1 MKSSEIIIEKL
12 KEAGGDVTIELLSKK
27 EARVKLVEKN
37 SFTSDKLG
45 WNCLDFTIF
54 DIVTNFLKEQKDR
67 RAPKGGSRNSRV
79 GEGKCNKGT
88 VMYEIATK
96 YYGKVDGNSSFD
108 PLFVIAAI
116 LDWANIARNCRGYLE
131 LL

>member
-37 SFTSDKLG
+37 SFASDKLR
-45 WNCLDFTIF
+45 WNSLDFTVF
-54 DIVTNFLKEQKDR
+54 DIVTDFLKEQKDR
-67 RAPKGGSRNSRV
+67 RAPKGGCRNSKV
-79 GEGKCNKGT
+79 GEGMCAKGT
-88 VMYEIATK
+88 VIYEIATK
-96 YYGKVDGNSSFD
+96 YYVKVDGNSSFD

-116 LDWANIARNCRGYLE
+116 LDWAKIARNCRGYLE

>member
-1 MKSSEIIIEKL
+1 MC
-12 KEAGGDVTIELLSKK
+12 A
-27 EARVKLVEKN
+27 
-37 SFTSDKLG
+37 
-45 WNCLDFTIF
+45 
-54 DIVTNFLKEQKDR
+54 
-67 RAPKGGSRNSRV
+67 
-79 GEGKCNKGT
+79 KGT

>member
-12 KEAGGDVTIELLSKK
+12 KKEGGDVTIELFSKK
-27 EARVKLVEKN
+27 KARVKLVEKN
-37 SFTSDKLG
+37 KFASDKLR
-45 WNCLDFTIF
+45 WNSLDFSIF
-54 DIVTNFLKEQKDR
+54 DIVTDFLKEQKDR
-67 RAPKGGSRNSRV
+67 RAPKGGCRNSKV
-79 GEGKCNKGT
+79 GEGMCAKGT

>member
-1 MKSSEIIIEKL
+1 MKSSEIIIKKL
-12 KEAGGDVTIELLSKK
+12 KEAGGNVTIELLSKK

-37 SFTSDKLG
+37 NFTSDKLG

-54 DIVTNFLKEQKDR
+54 DIVTDFLKEQKDKT
-67 RAPKGGSRNSRV
+67 APKGGSRNSSV

-96 YYGKVDGNSSFD
+96 YYGKVDGDSSFD
-108 PLFVIAAI
+108 PLFVVAAI
-116 LDWANIARNCRGYLE
+116 LSWAKIARNCRGYLE

>member
-1 MKSSEIIIEKL
+1 MKSSEIVIKQI
-12 KEAGGDVTIELLSKK
+12 KEEGDKATIKLLSEKK
-27 EARVKLVEKN
+27 ACIRINEKN
-37 SFTSDKLG
+37 KFESDKLPG
-45 WNCLDFTIF
+45 QEVDFSIF
-54 DIVTNFLKEQKDR
+54 DIVTDFLKEQKDR

-88 VMYEIATK
+88 IMYEIATK
-96 YYGKVDGNSSFD
+96 YYGKVDGDNSYD

-116 LDWANIARNCRGYLE
+116 LDWAKIARNCRGYLE

>member
-37 SFTSDKLG
+37 SFASDKLR
-45 WNCLDFTIF
+45 WNSLDFTVF
-54 DIVTNFLKEQKDR
+54 DIVTDFLKEQKDR
-67 RAPKGGSRNSRV
+67 RAPKGGCRNSKV
-79 GEGKCNKGT
+79 GEGMCAKGT
-88 VMYEIATK
+88 VIYEIATK

-116 LDWANIARNCRGYLE
+116 LDCAKIARNCRGYLE

>member
-37 SFTSDKLG
+37 SFTSDKLR

>member
-12 KEAGGDVTIELLSKK
+12 KEAGGDVTIELFSKK
-27 EARVKLVEKN
+27 KARVKLVEKN
-37 SFTSDKLG
+37 SFASDKLR
-45 WNCLDFTIF
+45 WNSLDFTVL
-54 DIVTNFLKEQKDR
+54 DIITDFLKEQKDR
-67 RAPKGGSRNSRV
+67 RAPKGGCRNSKV
-79 GEGKCNKGT
+79 GEGMCAKGT

-116 LDWANIARNCRGYLE
+116 LDWAKIARNCRGYLE

>member
-37 SFTSDKLG
+37 SFASDKLR
-45 WNCLDFTIF
+45 WNSLDFTVF
-54 DIVTNFLKEQKDR
+54 DIVTDFLKEQKDR